1 MVYEHVTEV
10 LENFGLASESE
21 PEVVPVAVRA
31 LAEAVRALA
40 EAGLG
45 PSPHRNPLAQSE
57 Y

>member
-31 LAEAVRALA
+31 LAEAR
-40 EAGLG
+40 LG
-45 PSPHRNPLAQSE
+45 PSPHRNPLAQSA

>member
-10 LENFGLASESE
+10 LENFGLASESG
-21 PEVVPVAVRA
+21 PEVPVVLVVPV
-31 LAEAVRALA
+31 VRALA

>member
-10 LENFGLASESE
+10 LENFGLASESG
-21 PEVVPVAVRA
+21 PEVPVVVPVVRA
-31 LAEAVRALA
+31 LAG
-40 EAGLG
+40 AGLG